1 MLTVGKTINAG
12 QLHAHW
18 VVVIKTL
25 DCILAVMLLVGKENY
40 IVLSN
45 N

>member
-1 MLTVGKTINAG
+1 MLTVGNTINAG
-12 QLHAHW
+12 QLHAYW

-25 DCILAVMLLVGKENY
+25 DYILVVMLLVGEENY
-40 IVLSN
+40 IVLGN